1 MLEKPIDII
10 GIDIPK
16 GITDI
21 KGYLEFLN
29 PELIKV
35 TTKDF
40 KEAFRHTL
48 LNGINFPE
56 DKVFFAHK
64 PKFIEADTYITYFI
78 LNEIREDYAGDMAMS
93 ITWKVQVNIY
103 TKEDY
108 DNLKEEIIK
117 TLEDAGCVCYDTQEL
132 YLDDLECY
140 HIPLRFKYKMIK

>member
-1 MLEKPIDII
+1 MLEKPIDNT
-10 GIDIPK
+10 GINIPE

-29 PELIKV
+29 PKLIKV

-48 LNGINFPE
+48 LSGINFPE
-56 DKVFFAHK
+56 DKVFLAHK

-78 LNEIREDYAGDMAMS
+78 LNEIREDYAGDKAMS
-93 ITWKVQVNIY
+93 IIWKVQVNIF

-108 DNLKEEIIK
+108 DDLKEEIIE
-117 TLEDAGCVCYDTQEL
+117 TLENAGCVCYDTQEL
-132 YLDDLECY
+132 YLDDLEVM
-140 HIPLRFKYKMIK
+140 HIPMRFKYKMIK

>member
-1 MLEKPIDII
+1 MLTLKNEIA
-10 GIDIPK
+10 
-16 GITDI
+16 
-21 KGYLEFLN
+21 
-29 PELIKV
+29 
-35 TTKDF
+35 TTKQF
-40 KEAFRHTL
+40 KEAFRNTL
-48 LNGINFPE
+48 LSGINFPD

-78 LNEIREDYAGDMAMS
+78 LNEIREDYASDKAMS

-108 DNLKEEIIK
+108 DDLKEEIIK

-132 YLDDLECY
+132 YLDELETM